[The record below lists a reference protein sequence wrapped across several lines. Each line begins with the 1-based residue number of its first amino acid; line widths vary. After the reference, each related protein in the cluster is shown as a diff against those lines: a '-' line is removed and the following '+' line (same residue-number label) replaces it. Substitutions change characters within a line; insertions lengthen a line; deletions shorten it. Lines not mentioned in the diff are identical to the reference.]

1 MIYADA
7 ANILADMQEEDSWY
21 NDTTGSLDIQQY
33 LKVTMDDHD
42 HNEVD
47 VFNSMIYDDEE
58 DHSEDEDDAPT
69 FSDLP
74 NFSFDSVKN
83 MTVNSM

>member
-1 MIYADA
+1 MIYSDA

-21 NDTTGSLDIQQY
+21 NDTTGSFDIQQY

-58 DHSEDEDDAPT
+58 DHSEDEDDAPSQAT
-69 FSDLP
+69 FTLP
-74 NFSFDSVKN
+74 EVQAL
-83 MTVNSM
+83 

>member
-1 MIYADA
+1 MIYSDA
-7 ANILADMQEEDSWY
+7 ANTLADMQEEDSWY
-21 NDTTGSLDIQQY
+21 NDTTGSFDIRQY

-58 DHSEDEDDAPT
+58 DHSEDEDDAPSQAT
-69 FSDLP
+69 FTLP
-74 NFSFDSVKN
+74 EVQAL
-83 MTVNSM
+83 